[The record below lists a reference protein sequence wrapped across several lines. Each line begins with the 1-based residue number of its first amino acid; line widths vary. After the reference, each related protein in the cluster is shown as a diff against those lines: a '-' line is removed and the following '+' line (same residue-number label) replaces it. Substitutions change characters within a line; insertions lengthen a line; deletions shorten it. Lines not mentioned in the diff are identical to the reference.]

1 MLHSSQRQRGGG
13 AGASSAA
20 SRARFFAPRFGFG
33 SPGFLPEKCTVSPAC
48 TLNMRAVITGA
59 VTAAASALPAAAA
72 SALPAAAASEL
83 PAAASLRAALASLRA
98 ALAALRAALA
108 ALSSL
113 LPVSEP
119 ASSCSSA
126 KIRASS
132 SLPIGRLREELS
144 AVLAKFARLGL
155 FLPRRLCPFTALLT
169 PRPFF
174 AYFKKNHTP
183 LSLCA
188 RNLWGRGVILS
199 EARGGRRGAKQLAG
213 RGGAQAACARCPCS
227 RRGARRA
234 PHRKRGG
241 AAPRSRRRSRPRGPR
256 SSGAAASA

>member
-48 TLNMRAVITGA
+48 TLNMRAVVTGA
-59 VTAAASALPAAAA
+59 VTAAASALPAATASALPAAAASALPAAAA
-72 SALPAAAASEL
+72 SALPAAAASVL
-83 PAAASLRAALASLRA
+83 PAAASLRAALAALRA
-98 ALAALRAALA
+98 ALASLRALA

-132 SLPIGRLREELS
+132 SLPIC
-144 AVLAKFARLGL
+144 VLVAGQTGCARLPVAPGFWWTLVSKTSPGGRGFSL
-155 FLPRRLCPFTALLT
+155 FLFLSFSFFSLFLMGELGLCHVTADRPRREAVPLDAGGA
-169 PRPFF
+169 PRLIGAAQPP
-174 AYFKKNHTP
+174 A
-183 LSLCA
+183 
-188 RNLWGRGVILS
+188 
-199 EARGGRRGAKQLAG
+199 ARGLRYMQ
-213 RGGAQAACARCPCS
+213 
-227 RRGARRA
+227 
-234 PHRKRGG
+234 
-241 AAPRSRRRSRPRGPR
+241 
-256 SSGAAASA
+256 

>member
-48 TLNMRAVITGA
+48 TLNMRAVVTGA
-59 VTAAASALPAAAA
+59 VTAAASALPAATA
-72 SALPAAAASEL
+72 SALPAAAASVL
-83 PAAASLRAALASLRA
+83 PAAASLRAALAALRA
-98 ALAALRAALA
+98 ALASLRALA

-132 SLPIGRLREELS
+132 SLPIC
-144 AVLAKFARLGL
+144 VLVAGQTGCARLPVAPG
-155 FLPRRLCPFTALLT
+155 FLVDARLENF
-169 PRPFF
+169 
-174 AYFKKNHTP
+174 
-183 LSLCA
+183 
-188 RNLWGRGVILS
+188 
-199 EARGGRRGAKQLAG
+199 
-213 RGGAQAACARCPCS
+213 
-227 RRGARRA
+227 ARRA
-234 PHRKRGG
+234 RFLFFSFSLSFFFFSFSNGRARTLSRDSRPPKTRGCASG
-241 AAPRSRRRSRPRGPR
+241 RRRS
-256 SSGAAASA
+256 ASPNRRCTTTGCAWAEIYAV

>member
-1 MLHSSQRQRGGG
+1 MLATISACRQPSRCSSNKSCEFTSMLHSSQRQRGGG

-144 AVLAKFARLGL
+144 AVLAKFLAATRTL
-155 FLPRRLCPFTALLT
+155 FATEAVPLYCTFNPS
-169 PRPFF
+169 PFF
-174 AYFKKNHTP
+174 
-183 LSLCA
+183 
-188 RNLWGRGVILS
+188 RIL
-199 EARGGRRGAKQLAG
+199 
-213 RGGAQAACARCPCS
+213 
-227 RRGARRA
+227 
-234 PHRKRGG
+234 
-241 AAPRSRRRSRPRGPR
+241 
-256 SSGAAASA
+256 

>member
-1 MLHSSQRQRGGG
+1 MWARVFDDCVAARTSQYRPAARAALLATISACRQPSRCSSNKSCEFTSMLHSSQRQRGGG

-48 TLNMRAVITGA
+48 TLNMRAVVTGA
-59 VTAAASALPAAAA
+59 VTAAA

-83 PAAASLRAALASLRA
+83 PAAASLRSTLAFLRA
-98 ALAALRAALA
+98 TLAARLA

-132 SLPIGRLREELS
+132 SLPMDARAVPVEETM
-144 AVLAKFARLGL
+144 
-155 FLPRRLCPFTALLT
+155 P
-169 PRPFF
+169 
-174 AYFKKNHTP
+174 
-183 LSLCA
+183 
-188 RNLWGRGVILS
+188 
-199 EARGGRRGAKQLAG
+199 
-213 RGGAQAACARCPCS
+213 
-227 RRGARRA
+227 ARRVLL
-234 PHRKRGG
+234 GG
-241 AAPRSRRRSRPRGPR
+241 EIRLNLRVRPAVHRSRRRMCLFFVLGVI
-256 SSGAAASA
+256 GANLENHKTMADPHKV

>member
-48 TLNMRAVITGA
+48 TLNMRAVVTGA
-59 VTAAASALPAAAA
+59 VTAAASALPAATA
-72 SALPAAAASEL
+72 SALPAAAASVL
-83 PAAASLRAALASLRA
+83 PAAASLRAALAALRA
-98 ALAALRAALA
+98 ALASLRALA

-132 SLPIGRLREELS
+132 SLPIC
-144 AVLAKFARLGL
+144 VLVAGQTGCARLPVAPGFWWTLVSKTSPGGRGFSLSL
-155 FLPRRLCPFTALLT
+155 FLFFSFFSIFLMGELGLCHVTADRPRREAVPLDAGGA
-169 PRPFF
+169 PRLIGAAQPP
-174 AYFKKNHTP
+174 A
-183 LSLCA
+183 
-188 RNLWGRGVILS
+188 
-199 EARGGRRGAKQLAG
+199 ARGLRYMQ
-213 RGGAQAACARCPCS
+213 
-227 RRGARRA
+227 
-234 PHRKRGG
+234 
-241 AAPRSRRRSRPRGPR
+241 
-256 SSGAAASA
+256 

>member
-48 TLNMRAVITGA
+48 TLNMRAVVTGA
-59 VTAAASALPAAAA
+59 VTAAASALPAATASALPAAAA
-72 SALPAAAASEL
+72 SALPAAAASVL
-83 PAAASLRAALASLRA
+83 PAAASLRAALAALRA
-98 ALAALRAALA
+98 ALASLRALA

-132 SLPIGRLREELS
+132 SLPIC
-144 AVLAKFARLGL
+144 VLVAGQTGCARLPVAPGFWWTLVSKTSPGGRGFSL
-155 FLPRRLCPFTALLT
+155 FLFLSFSFFSIFLMGELGLCHVTADRPRREAVPLDAGGA
-169 PRPFF
+169 PRLIGAAQPP
-174 AYFKKNHTP
+174 A
-183 LSLCA
+183 
-188 RNLWGRGVILS
+188 
-199 EARGGRRGAKQLAG
+199 ARGLRYMQ
-213 RGGAQAACARCPCS
+213 
-227 RRGARRA
+227 
-234 PHRKRGG
+234 
-241 AAPRSRRRSRPRGPR
+241 
-256 SSGAAASA
+256 

>member
-48 TLNMRAVITGA
+48 TLNMRAVVTGA
-59 VTAAASALPAAAA
+59 VTAAASALPAATA
-72 SALPAAAASEL
+72 SALPAAAASVL
-83 PAAASLRAALASLRA
+83 PAAASLRAALAALRA
-98 ALAALRAALA
+98 ALASLRALA

-132 SLPIGRLREELS
+132 SLPIC
-144 AVLAKFARLGL
+144 VLVAGQTGCARLPVAPG
-155 FLPRRLCPFTALLT
+155 FLVDARLENF
-169 PRPFF
+169 
-174 AYFKKNHTP
+174 
-183 LSLCA
+183 
-188 RNLWGRGVILS
+188 
-199 EARGGRRGAKQLAG
+199 
-213 RGGAQAACARCPCS
+213 
-227 RRGARRA
+227 ARRA
-234 PHRKRGG
+234 RFLSFSFSLFFFFLSFSNGRARTLSRDSRPPKTRGCASG
-241 AAPRSRRRSRPRGPR
+241 RRRS
-256 SSGAAASA
+256 ASPNRRCTTTGCAWAEIYAV